1 MKPNFDPEVEA
12 NAEDES
18 EVSSKVSIQE
28 ACNDS
33 CCDNLINISNI
44 TNPIGI
50 HPNSEA
56 ISLDSTLN
64 SMNSEPGERDS
75 IGFSFSS
82 NEPASQ
88 TTAPTI
94 PRVFPCNFC
103 QHKLVLNKLFHELL
117 DFNPKEINRAFGV
130 STSEDMD
137 ESGTRPKKPSS
148 SISSSLDL
156 KTEESESPGLP
167 LYFLFLSGLTKKL
180 QEEVDEFSNTYYLDL
195 HVGDMKQEIAF
206 ATS

>member
-103 QHKLVLNKLFHELL
+103 QHK
-117 DFNPKEINRAFGV
+117 
-130 STSEDMD
+130 
-137 ESGTRPKKPSS
+137 
-148 SISSSLDL
+148 
-156 KTEESESPGLP
+156 
-167 LYFLFLSGLTKKL
+167 YFLFLSGLTKKL

>member
-103 QHKLVLNKLFHELL
+103 QHKY
-117 DFNPKEINRAFGV
+117 
-130 STSEDMD
+130 
-137 ESGTRPKKPSS
+137 
-148 SISSSLDL
+148 ISSQDL
-156 KTEESESPGLP
+156 VGLIDEHRRERE
-167 LYFLFLSGLTKKL
+167 LAKRTMRMHSLFLLPDCS
-180 QEEVDEFSNTYYLDL
+180 
-195 HVGDMKQEIAF
+195 I
-206 ATS
+206 